1 MNTNTNTSI
10 YIDGNNTT
18 MQNSIYTTQNSLLLN
33 NLLKFYAQD
42 DNMDYM
48 LRIINGESKIS
59 LRIIDWFATNYAKKY
74 YTLYS
79 IHNTGRRFKV
89 YVDYKLKL
97 KAYSKKR
104 FDPFCRW
111 DRINVPYK
119 GDKYIQTTIGQLNF
133 FKWALENDVIRY
145 VEENYANIEKD
156 MNNRN
161 SNAKKNSMCS
171 SIASEMS
178 MASTTSL
185 SSEGDGGGGGDGGDE
200 GYGGDEGGVD
210 ISHGTMTQTQTQ
222 TQTTS
227 SSMVSSETNNKT
239 RKKREELSI
248 SATKSIK
255 KEKVEIV
262 VNFN

>member
-1 MNTNTNTSI
+1 MSSSSTAVYSN
-10 YIDGNNTT
+10 YI
-18 MQNSIYTTQNSLLLN
+18 TQNDLLLN
-33 NLLKFYAQD
+33 NLLKFYEEGN
-42 DNMDYM
+42 NMDYM

-74 YTLYS
+74 YTVYE
-79 IHNTGRRFKV
+79 IPNTERRFKV

-111 DRINVPYK
+111 DRITVPYK
-119 GDKYIQTTIGQLNF
+119 DGKYIQTTIGQLNF
-133 FKWALENDVIRY
+133 FKWALENNVIRY
-145 VEENYANIEKD
+145 IEENYSNIEKD

-161 SNAKKNSMCS
+161 STSKNKSLSGS
-171 SIASEMS
+171 SI
-178 MASTTSL
+178 
-185 SSEGDGGGGGDGGDE
+185 
-200 GYGGDEGGVD
+200 
-210 ISHGTMTQTQTQ
+210 
-222 TQTTS
+222 S
-227 SSMVSSETNNKT
+227 SSSTDSVNVDTNDVNDGNGVNDGTQSGPCVGICTGDINNKT

>member
-1 MNTNTNTSI
+1 MSSS
-10 YIDGNNTT
+10 TT
-18 MQNSIYTTQNSLLLN
+18 YSNYTTQNDLLLN
-33 NLLKFYAQD
+33 NLLKFYEESN
-42 DNMDYM
+42 NMDYM

-74 YTLYS
+74 YTVYD
-79 IHNTGRRFKV
+79 IPNTERRFKV
-89 YVDYKLKL
+89 YNDYKLKL

-111 DRINVPYK
+111 DRITVPYK
-119 GDKYIQTTIGQLNF
+119 DGKYIQTTIGQLNF
-133 FKWALENDVIRY
+133 FKWALENNVIHFI
-145 VEENYANIEKD
+145 EENYSNIEKD

-161 SNAKKNSMCS
+161 STSKSKSLSDS
-171 SIASEMS
+171 SVSS
-178 MASTTSL
+178 ASTESTSVDVIDVND
-185 SSEGDGGGGGDGGDE
+185 GDNN
-200 GYGGDEGGVD
+200 
-210 ISHGTMTQTQTQ
+210 S
-222 TQTTS
+222 TS
-227 SSMVSSETNNKT
+227 SGIVTGDINNKT